1 MDSAKKMSL
10 KACKSTV
17 SERENGVEDSTNAP
31 LNEKDEEKRGKLRDC
46 SASKERDLFDIVSF
60 QQENFV
66 QSRNPSPNTHYDTVL
81 WLALAYFIIPFK
93 CFFTSKEV
101 MKMGKSSGYGLY
113 EANYLNFFFPHF

>member
-17 SERENGVEDSTNAP
+17 SERENDVEDSTNAP

-66 QSRNPSPNTHYDTVL
+66 QSRNPSANTHYDTIL
-81 WLALAYFIIPFK
+81 WLVLAYFIIPFK

-101 MKMGKSSGYGLY
+101 MKMEKARVMVFMKLII
-113 EANYLNFFFPHF
+113 